1 MSKAETIVRLA
12 EARMSQDRA
21 AEAWNASGAEIR
33 RLTAA
38 LAAEEGK
45 NLALKRAFDAA
56 YNAVG
61 NAMAARDNAFRVE
74 RAAEK

>member
-1 MSKAETIVRLA
+1 MTKAEAIVWLA

-21 AEAWNASGAEIR
+21 AEAWNASGAEIK

-45 NLALKRAFDAA
+45 NLALKREYYAA